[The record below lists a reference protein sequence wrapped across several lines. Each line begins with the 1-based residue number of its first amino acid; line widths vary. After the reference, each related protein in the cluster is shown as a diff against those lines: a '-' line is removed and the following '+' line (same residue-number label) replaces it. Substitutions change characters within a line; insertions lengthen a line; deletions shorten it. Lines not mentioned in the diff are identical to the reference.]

1 MRSASGRDRRRHR
14 LVLLALGLGL
24 SSHLPAQT
32 RPVQQPATDSTQP
45 PSAPEPPPTPP
56 QTGATPETDPPQ
68 QIGASQPTAP
78 ALTSPGGVVRGTVK
92 AGATPLPGVSITATN
107 SLTGRRF
114 STVTDVNGL
123 FRMDIPA
130 NGRYVLRTDLAA
142 FAPSTEEVLLSPSG
156 PSRPDQAITFALQLS
171 SRIASQQQQQQQQQ
185 STQAAI
191 AQVLGGRGAR
201 GGGSGLQD
209 LALQAAN
216 AAGVSD
222 ATTGSLNQGAQ
233 LPSLAGLGGADAAAA
248 DSVAVSGASGQ
259 TNGLANLS
267 EDEIRERVGD
277 ALRQARQQG
286 GSPSDLAGAVM
297 NSLGGFLGPGG
308 GGGGRGGGGFGGG
321 PGGGGRGGGGGGRGG
336 GFRNFDPTKLHGNL
350 FYQAGNGIFDA
361 TTYSLTGAPVV
372 RPAYSNNRYGLSLA
386 GSPYLPGLTKPSTRN
401 FVFINLTGQRNLSPE
416 NLYATVP
423 TAAERTGDLS
433 GLTQT
438 VSGTPTRTPIY
449 DPTTRQPFSNNVI
462 PQARLSP
469 QALAVLN
476 LYPAPNLATGTS
488 RFNYQTITTA
498 GNNALQLNT
507 RFVRNL
513 GASGGTG
520 GPLAV
525 LTGGRNGSAALRQN
539 INAAF
544 SYSHNAQDLRNVFL
558 PLGGASLSDGYNVSA
573 GYTVGKGHLTENATV
588 AWNRSSALSR
598 NYFTDTANNPAAAA
612 GIAIPSQGALGANSA
627 FYNGLPN
634 LAITNFTSIN
644 LTVPRSSINQT
655 ISFSDFAV
663 YSHGKHNVRV
673 GTDFRRIHA
682 DSLGGNNPLGT
693 FSFSGYNT
701 QDPAHG
707 TSANQ
712 APTGAGFAD
721 FLLGLPQQT
730 TIQAGLGKIYLR
742 ANAFD
747 LYANDDFRMRRDLTF
762 NFGLRYERFSPY
774 SEKNNRLVNLD
785 HNADFTQVATV
796 LPGATGPFSG
806 AFPHTLVNPDN
817 TLISPRL
824 GVAWRPAFLHSTVVR
839 GGFGINYNTSQFAT
853 FAQSLA
859 FQQPFAVTETNVLSS
874 SDPDAT
880 GCTNTTLTLASGFGC
895 SGKRIQNNY
904 AVNKNYRLGRVEVFN
919 LDLQR
924 SLPLGVVLNV
934 GYNGS
939 VGGNL
944 DILRAPNHNVS
955 MVTSPDA
962 QAFRFEDSVAFSR
975 FNALV
980 INARKRLQKGVS
992 LQATYTFSHSIDNS
1006 SSIAGQ
1012 STTTTVQND
1021 SRLDLEE
1028 GNSTFDQRHR
1038 LTGNWVLEL
1047 PFGPNRAFLNQGGRL
1062 SRFADGFSLSG
1073 DFTFASGLPFTP
1085 QYTNSAAQLA
1095 GGGLFTLRPN
1105 RDFSQPIAGSGSA
1118 LSWFNPAAFTAADTY
1133 GTASRNSIQGPG
1145 IVGIDSSLS
1154 RTFSFTD
1161 TRSLEARVTATNVF
1175 NTVQYSGIDTTLN
1188 SATFGQVTSTA
1199 AQRRILFVARYRF

>member
-1 MRSASGRDRRRHR
+1 MKALPGRPGRRHR
-14 LVLLALGLGL
+14 LMWLALGLSL
-24 SSHLPAQT
+24 SSQLPAQT
-32 RPVQQPATDSTQP
+32 APAQT
-45 PSAPEPPPTPP
+45 APA
-56 QTGATPETDPPQ
+56 QTAPPQ
-68 QIGASQPTAP
+68 QPSDMPSSVPAPQGAAPAPQSDSPQQTQTTEPGASPP
-78 ALTSPGGVVRGTVK
+78 ASAGGLVHGTVQ
-92 AGATPLPGVSITATN
+92 AGTTPLPGVSITATN

-114 STVTDVNGL
+114 TTVTDVNGV

-142 FAPSTEEVLLSPSG
+142 FAPSTQEVLLSGTG
-156 PSRPDQAITFALQLS
+156 PSRPDQAVAFTLQLV
-171 SRIASQQQQQQQQQ
+171 SRVAAAQQQQQQQQQ

-191 AQVLGGRGAR
+191 AQLMGGRGQR
-201 GGGSGLQD
+201 GAGGSGLQD

-222 ATTGSLNQGAQ
+222 ATSGAVNQGAQ
-233 LPSLAGLGGADAAAA
+233 LPTLAGLGGAESAAA
-248 DSVAVSGASGQ
+248 DSVAVTGASGQ

-277 ALRQARQQG
+277 AIRQARQHG
-286 GSPSDLAGAVM
+286 GSDSDLAGAVM
-297 NSLGGFLGPGG
+297 SSLGGFLGSG
-308 GGGGRGGGGFGGG
+308 GGGGRGFG
-321 PGGGGRGGGGGGRGG
+321 GGGGRGSGGGGRGG
-336 GFRNFDPTKLHGNL
+336 GFRNFDPTKLHGNV

-401 FVFINLTGQRNLSPE
+401 FVFFNLTGQRNLTPQ

-423 TAAERTGDLS
+423 TTAERTGDLS
-433 GLTQT
+433 ALTQR
-438 VSGTPTRTPIY
+438 VNGAIVPTPIF
-449 DPTTRQPFSNNVI
+449 DPATGQPFANNVI
-462 PQARLSP
+462 PEARLSP

-476 LYPAPNLATGTS
+476 LYPAPNLPTGTS

-525 LTGGRNGSAALRQN
+525 LTGGRNGSTALRQN

-544 SYSHNAQDLRNVFL
+544 SYSHNAQDIRNVFL

-573 GYTVGKGHLTENATV
+573 GYTVSKGHFTENATV
-588 AWNRSSALSR
+588 GWNRSSSLTR
-598 NYFTDTANNPAAAA
+598 NYFTDTENNPAAAA
-612 GIAIPSQGALGANSA
+612 GIAVPSQGALGSNAA

-634 LAITNFTSIN
+634 LAITNFSSIN

-673 GTDFRRIHA
+673 GLDFRRIHA

-701 QDPAHG
+701 QNPTHG
-707 TSANQ
+707 TSPDQ
-712 APTGAGFAD
+712 AATGAGFAD

-730 TIQAGLGKIYLR
+730 TIQAGLGKVYLR

-747 LYANDDFRMRRDLTF
+747 LYANDDFRLRRDLTF
-762 NFGLRYERFSPY
+762 NVGLRYERFSPY

-785 HNADFTQVATV
+785 HNADFTEVATV
-796 LPGATGPFSG
+796 LPGAVGPFSG

-824 GVAWRPAFLHSTVVR
+824 GVAWRPAFLHGTVVR

-859 FQQPFAVTETNVLSS
+859 YQQPFAVTETNVLSTGTN
-874 SDPDAT
+874 PT
-880 GCTNTTLTLASGFGC
+880 GCTNSTLTLASGFGC
-895 SGKRIQNNY
+895 SGKAVQNNY

-924 SLPLGVVLNV
+924 SLPLGIVLNV

-939 VGGNL
+939 TGGNL
-944 DILRAPNHNVS
+944 DILRAPNHSANQ
-955 MVTSPDA
+955 VTTADA
-962 QAFRFEDSVAFSR
+962 QAFRYEDSVAYSR

-980 INARKRLQKGVS
+980 INARKRLQKGIA
-992 LQATYTFSHSIDNS
+992 LQATYTYSHSIDNS

-1012 STTTTVQND
+1012 TSATTVQDD

-1028 GNSTFDQRHR
+1028 GNSNFDQRHR
-1038 LTGNWVLEL
+1038 ITGNWIFEL
-1047 PFGPNRAFLNQGGRL
+1047 PFGPNRAFLNQGGKV
-1062 SRFADGFSLSG
+1062 SRALDGFSLSG

-1095 GGGLFTLRPN
+1095 GGGLFTLRPDRN
-1105 RDFSQPIAGSGSA
+1105 FSQPIAGSGSA
-1118 LSWFNPAAFTAADTY
+1118 LSWFNPGAFSAVDGY

-1145 IVGIDSSLS
+1145 TVAVDSSLS
-1154 RTFSFTD
+1154 RTFAFTD
-1161 TRSLEARVTATNVF
+1161 TKSLEARVTATNVF

-1199 AQRRILFVARYRF
+1199 AQRRLLFVARYRF